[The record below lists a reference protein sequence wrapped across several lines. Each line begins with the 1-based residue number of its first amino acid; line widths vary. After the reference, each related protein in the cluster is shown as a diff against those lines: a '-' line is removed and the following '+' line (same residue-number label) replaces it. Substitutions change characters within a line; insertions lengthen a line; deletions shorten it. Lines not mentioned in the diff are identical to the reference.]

1 VDVQSD
7 HKPLEAIF
15 AKPLTAAPKRL
26 QGMLLR
32 FQKFNL
38 KVRYKKGTGMFIA
51 DTLYRAPL
59 PEVGPPTNCLRPGK
73 EDVCRVD
80 VEKINASEFI
90 RVSDDGLRSIQ
101 HETEADAKLQ
111 RLKEIVLRGWPETK
125 PEADP
130 SVAEYWTFRDE
141 ISIYNGV
148 LYKRDRVIVPTVLR
162 NKLLSRI
169 HVSHQGEQACLEC
182 LRRARDALFWPGMS
196 QQVKDLVSSCSLCA
210 DFGPAQAK
218 EPLMTPELPKHH
230 EVPLRRIFTV

>member
-1 VDVQSD
+1 MHVQSD

-15 AKPLTAAPKRL
+15 VKPLTAAPKRL

-32 FQKFNL
+32 LQKFNL
-38 KVRYKKGTGMFIA
+38 KVRYKKGTEMFIA
-51 DTLYRAPL
+51 DTLSRAPL
-59 PEVGPPTNCLRPGK
+59 PEVGPPRNCLRLEK

-80 VEKINASEFI
+80 VEQINASEFV

-101 HETEADAKLQ
+101 RETEADAKLQ
-111 RLKEIVLRGWPETK
+111 CLKEIVLRGWPETK

-148 LYKRDRVIVPTVLR
+148 SYKGDRVIVPTVLR
-162 NKLLSRI
+162 KKLLSRI
-169 HVSHQGEQACLEC
+169 HASHQGEQAC

-210 DFGPAQAK
+210 DFAG
-218 EPLMTPELPKHH
+218 
-230 EVPLRRIFTV
+230 

>member
-15 AKPLTAAPKRL
+15 VKPLTAAPKRL

-32 FQKFNL
+32 LQKYNL
-38 KVRYKKGTGMFIA
+38 KVRYKKGTEMFIA
-51 DTLYRAPL
+51 DTLSRAPL
-59 PEVGPPTNCLRPGK
+59 PEVGPPGNCLRPEK

-80 VEKINASEFI
+80 VEQINASEFI

-101 HETEADAKLQ
+101 RETEADAKLQ

-148 LYKRDRVIVPTVLR
+148 LYKGDRPHC
-162 NKLLSRI
+162 SPQEAA
-169 HVSHQGEQACLEC
+169 VSYTC
-182 LRRARDALFWPGMS
+182 
-196 QQVKDLVSSCSLCA
+196 
-210 DFGPAQAK
+210 
-218 EPLMTPELPKHH
+218 
-230 EVPLRRIFTV
+230 